1 MTTRYFNIA
10 NILLLTAGVFLCV
23 KSFYAFVTPDPDY
36 TVAAKPARQPV
47 STPAASY
54 SKPPPANYS
63 KIVQRNIFNSGT
75 EEIAPPPK
83 AKSVDIEK
91 LKQTDLKLKLWGTVT
106 GQNGRAYAVIEDTK
120 TRRQNLY
127 HTGDT
132 IQNAVVKMILREKVV
147 LNVNNSDEVLAME
160 ENRGRKS
167 AAGGSKK
174 RARAA
179 NRSGSDRK
187 LPVSRYPRK
196 IKLRSDQIQNAMENL
211 GQLMEQANLRP
222 HIQDGQPAG
231 VSITGIKPNA
241 IFRKMRLR
249 NGDVITGVNG
259 NSIGSVEDAVRIFEE
274 FSSGSNIQLQIKRR
288 GREQTLDY
296 NIE

>member
-1 MTTRYFNIA
+1 MPMTARYFTIA
-10 NILLLTAGVFLCV
+10 NIMLLTAGVFLCV
-23 KSFYAFVTPDPDY
+23 KSFYTFVTPHQSY
-36 TVAAKPARQPV
+36 TAAVKSTRSPV
-47 STPAASY
+47 SDPAVNF
-54 SKPPPANYS
+54 SKPPQANYK

-75 EEIAPPPK
+75 AEIAPKPS
-83 AKSVDIEK
+83 SVDIEK

-106 GQNGRAYAVIEDTK
+106 GKNGRSFAVIEDTK
-120 TRRQNLY
+120 TRQQNLY
-127 HTGDT
+127 HAGDT

-147 LNVNNSDEVLAME
+147 LNVNNSDEILAME
-160 ENRGRKS
+160 ENRSQRGGAGSSNRRLSS
-167 AAGGSKK
+167 AAGS
-174 RARAA
+174 
-179 NRSGSDRK
+179 SQRK

-196 IKLRSDQIQNAMENL
+196 IRLRSDQIQNTMDNL

-231 VSITGIKPNA
+231 ISITGIKPNA

-259 NSIGSVEDAVRIFEE
+259 NSISSVEDAARIFEE
-274 FSSGSNIQLQIKRR
+274 LSSGSNIQLQIKRR